1 MNPDRASGRTV
12 LRLTLGLGVLAVA
25 AAGLAWLATEL
36 IMAPRGSERLRLVA
50 LFVALAVAVVVV
62 GLALYQATRRELSR
76 RIVLVVLAGPTI
88 VGAATVIGA
97 QSMFISTHDTQ
108 FVFILLAFGTA
119 LAAAV
124 VTMLTHP
131 LVRDLDHLR
140 RVAEQLGSGE
150 LSARAELQRSD
161 EIGELAM
168 AIDAMADQIA
178 DANERREDAERE
190 RSVMLTSLSHD
201 ARTPLTAMRV
211 AVEAL
216 QDGMAPNPA
225 RYLDS
230 IDHDLRSVEQLID
243 NIFVLGRLEAGRLEP
258 TLEAIDL
265 AAIATSCA
273 LSLQPLADE
282 KDVVIA
288 MSGEPSVTATADA
301 AEVHRVIQNL
311 IVNAVRHSPAH
322 ATVTVSLSAAPAP
335 GVTVFDEGS
344 GFEEAFLAQAFD
356 PFTRADPARE
366 RSHGGAGLGL
376 AIARGVVEMLG
387 GSIWAAPGPGGTVG
401 FTLPSVRTEL
411 IGPVHP
417 D

>member
-1 MNPDRASGRTV
+1 MSLPEGPGGRTA

-36 IMAPRGSERLRLVA
+36 VMAPSGPERIRLVA
-50 LFVALAVAVVVV
+50 LFVAIAIASVVV
-62 GLALYQATRRELSR
+62 GLALYQVTHRALTR
-76 RIVLVVLAGPTI
+76 RIVLVVLAGPII
-88 VGAATVIGA
+88 VGVATVVGA
-97 QSMFISTHDTQ
+97 QSMFISAHDTQ
-108 FVFILLAFGTA
+108 FVFILLALGTA

-140 RVAEQLGSGE
+140 RVADQLGSGQ
-150 LSARAELQRSD
+150 LGARAELQRSD
-161 EIGELAM
+161 EVGELAM
-168 AIDAMADQIA
+168 AIDAMAEQIA
-178 DANERREDAERE
+178 DANKRRDDAERE

-211 AVEAL
+211 AIEAL
-216 QDGMAPNPA
+216 QDGMAPDPV

-230 IDHDLRSVEQLID
+230 IDHDLKSVEQLID

-258 TLEAIDL
+258 TIEAIDV
-265 AAIATSCA
+265 AAIATSCVV
-273 LSLQPLADE
+273 SLQPLAD
-282 KDVVIA
+282 KKQVVIA
-288 MSGEPSVTATADA
+288 MSGRRELSATGDP

-311 IVNAVRHSPAH
+311 IVNAVRHSPTGS
-322 ATVTVSLSAAPAP
+322 TVIVDLSSDPQP

-344 GFEEAFLAQAFD
+344 GFEESFIAQAFD

-376 AIARGVVEMLG
+376 AVARGIVEMLG
-387 GSIWAAPGPGGTVG
+387 GSIWAAPGPGGIVG
-401 FTLPSVRTEL
+401 FTLPPTFEF
-411 IGPVHP
+411 
-417 D
+417 